1 MKGTKSAAQ
10 PGGAKK
16 SYVKRELEDPTR
28 TYITSIIIA
37 FSHTTDDDTAGGG
50 TGGVDKL
57 VIANVDA
64 HMTDGRAARVL
75 GEDPHV
81 AGLEFTLGNLVV
93 AAVPLRGGGAGDRD
107 AQGFAQ
113 VVDKAGA
120 LKA

>member
-16 SYVKRELEDPTR
+16 SYVKRELEDPTG

-64 HMTDGRAARVL
+64 HMTGVAYNIARLCICKTAYVISASSL
-75 GEDPHV
+75 CS
-81 AGLEFTLGNLVV
+81 
-93 AAVPLRGGGAGDRD
+93 RGMR
-107 AQGFAQ
+107 
-113 VVDKAGA
+113 
-120 LKA
+120 